1 MAAMNREYSGVRML
15 LVHAHPDDETITTGG
30 TIARYAAEGAEVT
43 VVTCTLG
50 EEGEVIGDRWAGLA
64 ADRADQLGGYRI
76 GELTEALRILGG
88 IRPRF
93 LGGAGRWRDSG
104 MAGTASA
111 DRPRAFVNADE
122 DEAVGELAGVIRD
135 TRPHIVITYDPDG
148 GYGHP
153 DHIRAHKVTM
163 AAVKKAAGDWK
174 VGKVYWT
181 FAEANAVEAGLAEM
195 HDVPE
200 GWAVPVVGE
209 LPVQNA
215 PAMTTEIDI
224 SGVLDRKR
232 DALAAH
238 GTQVQVA
245 PNGGSYALSN
255 MIAQP
260 VVDKEFFM
268 LVQGL
273 PGPINREGRETDL
286 AAGLNLIE
294 ETYTI

>member
-1 MAAMNREYSGVRML
+1 MNREYSGVRML

-50 EEGEVIGDRWAGLA
+50 EQGEIIGDAWAGLA

-76 GELTEALRILGG
+76 GELTAALRMLGD
-88 IRPRF
+88 IAPRF

-104 MAGTASA
+104 MAGTDSA
-111 DRPRAFVNADE
+111 RNPRAFANADD
-122 DEAVGELAGVIRD
+122 DEAVGELAGVIRE
-135 TRPHIVITYDPDG
+135 TRPHIVITYDRNG

-153 DHIRAHKVTM
+153 DHIRAHQVTM
-163 AAVKKAAGDWK
+163 SAVKQAADDWK

-195 HDVPE
+195 HDVPDD
-200 GWAVPVVGE
+200 WAVPVVGE
-209 LPVQNA
+209 LPVRNA

-238 GTQVQVA
+238 ATQVQVA
-245 PNGGSYALSN
+245 PNGGAYALSN

-260 VVDKEFFM
+260 IVDREFFM
-268 LVQGL
+268 LAQGL
-273 PGPINREGRETDL
+273 PGPIDREGRERDL